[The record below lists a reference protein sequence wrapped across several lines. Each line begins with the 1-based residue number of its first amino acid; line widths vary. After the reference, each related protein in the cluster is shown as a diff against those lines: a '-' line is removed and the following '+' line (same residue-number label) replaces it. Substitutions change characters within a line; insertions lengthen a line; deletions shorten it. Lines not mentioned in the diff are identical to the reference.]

1 MATAFAICLSFS
13 RIGSALNFAVEK
25 PIANSLGFSYAL
37 WASAVFCV
45 VSTLAGMWLSRIDKM
60 GEDAGIVG
68 KNKNKTLELDENG
81 VPLLDQE
88 DAAEDVVDEDD
99 ANWRDVGKVMRCR
112 EILMYGSKCNLDFS
126 HRSKRF
132 NRMTMF
138 SNIIYIH
145 LVFYIHHPS
154 LFIYN
159 SLHVF
164 LCGCF
169 CIYNNSQFFF
179 SKEI

>member
-1 MATAFAICLSFS
+1 MYLYSRVVFFSYLLKNISFLLFLYRFLFSFKQLATAFAICLSFS

-25 PIANSLGFSYAL
+25 PVANSLGFSYAL

-88 DAAEDVVDEDD
+88 DAAEDVVDEED

-112 EILMYGSKCNLDFS
+112 EILMYGSKYNLHFS
-126 HRSKRF
+126 H
-132 NRMTMF
+132 
-138 SNIIYIH
+138 
-145 LVFYIHHPS
+145 S
-154 LFIYN
+154 LPTFQ
-159 SLHVF
+159 S
-164 LCGCF
+164 
-169 CIYNNSQFFF
+169 
-179 SKEI
+179 

>member
-1 MATAFAICLSFS
+1 MLISFSLVFKQLATAFAICLSFS

-112 EILMYGSKCNLDFS
+112 EILMYGSKLQFTLLSFVVNL
-126 HRSKRF
+126 
-132 NRMTMF
+132 NT
-138 SNIIYIH
+138 
-145 LVFYIHHPS
+145 
-154 LFIYN
+154 N
-159 SLHVF
+159 SF
-164 LCGCF
+164 
-169 CIYNNSQFFF
+169 
-179 SKEI
+179 